1 MQLVGSGIGTG
12 GGAMNGRVAFNL
24 DDINRLK
31 EKYPNESIILVRPD
45 TVPDDIDMIFECDG
59 LLTGKGGATSH
70 AAVTAV
76 RLGKTCIVNCL
87 DLQTNEKMKRCRI
100 NENKFFSG
108 DMIAIDGYTG
118 NIYNGN
124 YPINTNEAEN

>member
-1 MQLVGSGIGTG
+1 
-12 GGAMNGRVAFNL
+12 
-24 DDINRLK
+24 
-31 EKYPNESIILVRPD
+31 
-45 TVPDDIDMIFECDG
+45 MIFECDG